1 MRSSDWNGEQPVFPP
16 FSDPFGTRMEQQI
29 FETEKSGNLELACK
43 TCEEAYKYFPEDL
56 RFLYRLTILR
66 RRLGHTGKAIKSAE
80 ALVKKEPD
88 NKWFFRELAIS
99 CMERGYTRKAYSAFY
114 RAYDLGIRDTDFL
127 TLYAR
132 ECYDYGQF
140 ERGITLITDVFAQ
153 RKQWDDD
160 IPELIDLMM
169 SLFDMTICIGG
180 DNVPQVIK
188 LITEMVEENRAAFP
202 EYAAQ
207 LRMIISV
214 FERNYDADGSW
225 HAEYLA
231 LSKLLISLA
240 GEAASSQP
248 DKASYPEIYPDLL
261 EDDIR
266 LDQCW
271 YDLAAVINMDP
282 FDIYLPDHSS
292 MSGSDFQ

>member
-29 FETEKSGNLELACK
+29 FEAEKSGNLELACK

-56 RFLYRLTILR
+56 RFLYRLTILQ

-140 ERGITLITDVFAQ
+140 ERGI
-153 RKQWDDD
+153 
-160 IPELIDLMM
+160 
-169 SLFDMTICIGG
+169 S
-180 DNVPQVIK
+180 
-188 LITEMVEENRAAFP
+188 
-202 EYAAQ
+202 
-207 LRMIISV
+207 
-214 FERNYDADGSW
+214 
-225 HAEYLA
+225 
-231 LSKLLISLA
+231 
-240 GEAASSQP
+240 
-248 DKASYPEIYPDLL
+248 
-261 EDDIR
+261 
-266 LDQCW
+266 
-271 YDLAAVINMDP
+271 
-282 FDIYLPDHSS
+282 
-292 MSGSDFQ
+292 